1 MSVVIIGGHE
11 CMERQYKDICK
22 KHGCKSKVFCKYKAG
37 MENRIGTPDLL
48 ILFTHTVSHKAVKSA
63 VECVPK
69 STDVIWSHSSSQ
81 SALYTILD
89 KATNN

>member
-11 CMERQYKDICK
+11 CMERQYKEICK
-22 KHGCKSKVFCKYKAG
+22 KHGCKSKVFCKYKTG
-37 MENRIGTPDLL
+37 MESRIGMPDLL

-63 VECVPK
+63 VAGVPE
-69 STDVIWSHSSSQ
+69 STDVVWSHSSSQ
-81 SALYTILD
+81 SALYSILD